1 MTAAALDHVDTC
13 SAAPG
18 VFQVQAQRGW
28 RGFAKCSRRAVQE
41 SQLRIFPGGQLQT
54 PQAREGNA
62 LRPGQDD
69 TATTAAQGLLTGPE
83 GLLFITGSHQQQ
95 PFQ

>member
-1 MTAAALDHVDTC
+1 MAAAALDHVDTR

-28 RGFAKCSRRAVQE
+28 RGFAKCSRRAIQE
-41 SQLRIFPGGQLQT
+41 SQLRIFPGSQLQASQT
-54 PQAREGNA
+54 REGNA

-69 TATTAAQGLLTGPE
+69 TATAAAQGLLTGPE
-83 GLLFITGSHQQQ
+83 RLLFIAGPHQQQ
-95 PFQ
+95 ALQ